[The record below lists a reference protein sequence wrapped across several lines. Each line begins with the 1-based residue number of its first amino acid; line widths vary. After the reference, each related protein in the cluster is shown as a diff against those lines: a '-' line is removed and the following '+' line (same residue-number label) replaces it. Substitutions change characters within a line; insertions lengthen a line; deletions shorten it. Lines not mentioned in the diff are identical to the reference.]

1 MPRHPSY
8 QLGVAS
14 MPPPPP
20 VSVPHGAL
28 SDHETESAVNVSVET
43 IYDNDNDESSSHS
56 RDEKNKKKKK
66 NIRRFIPILTRH
78 VSFCG
83 CFLPAAIMASVVT
96 VGWFVQLHRRSKSRK
111 STYVKSRGDNTSVHC
126 KQSSKAIQCEVV
138 APRISYEAF
147 ERAVNDLSKYG
158 DLPMHDACIHHK
170 PDFVTCVVRP
180 PMVSPRI
187 YTIQVKKHNQ
197 GNFTWKLAK
206 PPNKHAQTQ
215 SDHLKNKYD
224 AYPMAKNEGEW
235 RIRAAGKG
243 GKGTHAFYESRSE
256 PGGSVP
262 ARVATWGEARTAP
275 DVMRHFAKAASK

>member
-1 MPRHPSY
+1 MPP
-8 QLGVAS
+8 
-14 MPPPPP
+14 PPPPP
-20 VSVPHGAL
+20 VSKVPHGAL
-28 SDHETESAVNVSVET
+28 SFRETTGAVSSCT
-43 IYDNDNDESSSHS
+43 PIYDNDNDNDNDESSSHS
-56 RDEKNKKKKK
+56 RDEHNKHKKKR
-66 NIRRFIPILTRH
+66 NRRRFIPILTRH
-78 VSFCG
+78 VSFWG
-83 CFLPAAIMASVVT
+83 CFLPAAIMASVVS
-96 VGWFVQLHRRSKSRK
+96 VGWFVHLQLHRRSKSRK
-111 STYVKSRGDNTSVHC
+111 STYVKSRGDDTSVHC

-147 ERAVNDLSKYG
+147 VRAVNDLSKYG